1 VKKNGAPSSGMLA
14 RRSGERSENGEQV
27 SSSRTRADGEGS

>member
-1 VKKNGAPSSGMLA
+1 VKKNGAPSRVLA

-27 SSSRTRADGEGS
+27 SSSRTRVGGEGS